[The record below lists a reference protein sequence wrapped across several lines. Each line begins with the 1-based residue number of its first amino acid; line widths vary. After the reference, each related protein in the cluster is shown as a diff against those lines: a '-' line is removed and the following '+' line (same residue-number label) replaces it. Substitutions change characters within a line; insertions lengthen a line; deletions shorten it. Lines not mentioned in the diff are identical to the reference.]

1 VRGVLVTVEGIDGC
15 GKTTQVALLES
26 WLKDKGR
33 AVRSVREPG
42 GVPISE
48 RIRELLL
55 DPSGEGMSAITELL
69 LYEASRAQLVN
80 DVIRPALDSGQV
92 VICDRYTD
100 STMAYQGYGRGLPKE
115 FIAEL
120 NIRATNGVVPAKTVV
135 LDIALSEAVRRRKES
150 GPADRLEGEG
160 NPFYE
165 RVRRGFLAVA
175 QQEPERVVVV
185 DGTPNA
191 ETVADSVRLA
201 VVQSILDDVD

>member
-1 VRGVLVTVEGIDGC
+1 
-15 GKTTQVALLES
+15 
-26 WLKDKGR
+26 
-33 AVRSVREPG
+33 
-42 GVPISE
+42 
-48 RIRELLL
+48 
-55 DPSGEGMSAITELL
+55 
-69 LYEASRAQLVN
+69 
-80 DVIRPALDSGQV
+80 V